1 MKNSKVVIGLLSF
14 SVLFLFLS
22 SATLN
27 AKTKVSGTMT
37 GKISKQEKVAVG
49 DVEGHVIQLSVSQG
63 TNAGEEMGGA
73 QFENDSFADTQK
85 GNGTQMGYAT
95 FTLNGDKWNVKYEGK
110 VTTTMSEDGKP
121 NTTFEGTFTF
131 TNGEGK
137 YKNIKGGGT
146 YKGKYTSETDYE
158 AQWEGTYEIGM

>member
-1 MKNSKVVIGLLSF
+1 MKNSKVVISLLLF
-14 SVLFLFLS
+14 SVVFLFFS
-22 SATLN
+22 SAPLN
-27 AKTKVSGTMT
+27 AKTEISGKMT
-37 GKISKQEKVAVG
+37 AKISKQEKVEVG
-49 DVEGHVIQLSVSQG
+49 DAEGHVMQLSVSQG

-73 QFENDSFADTQK
+73 QFENHNYSDTKK
-85 GNGTQMGYAT
+85 GNGTHEGYTT
-95 FTLNGDKWNVKYEGK
+95 FALNGDKWNVKFEGK

-131 TNGEGK
+131 TSGEGK

-158 AQWEGTYEIGM
+158 VQWEATYDIGM